1 MLRLFVL
8 FTSFLTISLIS
19 IHVHASD
26 KGTAACETL
35 PEPFQQLATMTL
47 DPAVENPPKV
57 GLCHRVANA
66 ENHYDKQAD
75 DKAIQELD
83 KYIASVSKRSGKF
96 IGESYAAALISEAE
110 RVISII
116 SGNFEPETMA
126 INGGVFGF
134 NDKAPVGGAT
144 VNVSFIESGSTF
156 TATTDSNGLFSI
168 SDLTEAGV
176 YVVDVATPDGRTG
189 SAQGSLLETEN
200 TSSVLV
206 TVDLAGN
213 GAIYGTVYDD
223 SGLPVPAA
231 LVTAIFPDT
240 DRKYSAI
247 STSDGSFALTN
258 VHGDGTLILVGFKND
273 TGASG
278 STTGVLSG
286 YSSQITRNLTITA
299 PQTVNAEFL
308 NTGFENGLEGWS
320 TEGSVTIIDRD
331 LVFTTPDSGN

>member
-1 MLRLFVL
+1 MLRLIVL
-8 FTSFLTISLIS
+8 FTSFLTTSLIS
-19 IHVHASD
+19 IQAQASD
-26 KGTAACETL
+26 NGTAACEAL
-35 PEPFQQLATMTL
+35 PEPFQQIATMTL

-57 GLCHRVANA
+57 GLCHRIANA
-66 ENHYDKQAD
+66 ENHYDKQAP

-83 KYIASVSKRSGKF
+83 KFIASVSKRRGKF

-110 RVISII
+110 RIISII
-116 SGNFEPETMA
+116 SGSSEPETMA

-134 NDKAPVGGAT
+134 SDKAPVGGAT

-156 TATTDSNGLFSI
+156 TTTTDNAGLFSVP
-168 SDLTEAGV
+168 DLTEAGV
-176 YVVDVATPDGRTG
+176 YVVDVATSDGRTG

-200 TSSVLV
+200 KSSVLV
-206 TVDLAGN
+206 TVDLAGS

-240 DRKYSAI
+240 DRKYSVVSA
-247 STSDGSFALTN
+247 SDGSFALTN
-258 VHGDGTLILVGFKND
+258 VHADGTLILVGFKND

-278 STTGVLSG
+278 STTGVLPS
-286 YSSQITRNLTITA
+286 YSSQITRNLTITS

-308 NTGFENGLEGWS
+308 NSGFENGLQGWS
-320 TEGSVTIIDRD
+320 TEGSVLLIDRT
-331 LVFTTPDSGN
+331 LVFTTPDSAN